1 MSDPRLPGDE
11 ERRLGGGTLTPVVRV
26 GDTVRR
32 PIGPWSPAVH
42 ALLLHLEEVGFTRAP
57 RFLGID
63 DEDREVLSFLPGAVA
78 NWPWPEPM
86 LTDDGPRKVGGWLR
100 EYHFAVRSFA
110 PPDGTIWRDGSVR
123 EPGQLVLHGDPGPW
137 NAVWSDDNLQGF
149 IDWDLAG
156 PGDPHDEMLEALWH
170 VVPLYDDDACREA
183 GFRDGCDRMHR
194 AAVFLEAYGANLSFP
209 NEGSLA
215 EAVLEHARAQ
225 RAKTLR
231 LSEAGVEP
239 WVSLSRRWPELHL
252 KWLWLE
258 AWSPR

>member
-1 MSDPRLPGDE
+1 
-11 ERRLGGGTLTPVVRV
+11 
-26 GDTVRR
+26 
-32 PIGPWSPAVH
+32 
-42 ALLLHLEEVGFTRAP
+42 
-57 RFLGID
+57 
-63 DEDREVLSFLPGAVA
+63 
-78 NWPWPEPM
+78 
-86 LTDDGPRKVGGWLR
+86 
-100 EYHFAVRSFA
+100 
-110 PPDGTIWRDGSVR
+110 
-123 EPGQLVLHGDPGPW
+123 
-137 NAVWSDDNLQGF
+137 
-149 IDWDLAG
+149 
-156 PGDPHDEMLEALWH
+156 
-170 VVPLYDDDACREA
+170 
-183 GFRDGCDRMHR
+183 MHR